1 MTLTRLAVIA
11 LRVLLVIAFALSLVF
26 QFLSMPGEAAQM
38 ARENPEVAFL
48 RWPVTA
54 FWAIELLCFQ
64 VVVVSTWKLLTMVK
78 QDRIFSE
85 ASLKWV
91 DAIVWAFAAAWILL
105 AGVAATIT
113 AVIFFTPELRDPG
126 TPMALFAVVLAGAV
140 VVLLMVVLRAL
151 LRQATELRT
160 DLEGVV

>member
-78 QDRIFSE
+78 QD
-85 ASLKWV
+85 
-91 DAIVWAFAAAWILL
+91 AIVWAFAAAWILL

-113 AVIFFTPELRDPG
+113 AVIFFPPELRDPG